1 MAAGD
6 PLQEAADGFFVA
18 AEHGRS
24 DVIKALADH
33 GEGKLNL
40 AEIVD
45 PKTGRSPLHVAVANR
60 KTDALRVLL
69 TAGFPP
75 NVDAFDDKSVSSDR
89 EERRTPYALAL
100 AMNAHDLVFV
110 FHQFA
115 IQQVAM
121 NSVDGVRQ
129 LLESGIPVDMT
140 DGAHGNTLLHWAVTC
155 RAVDVMRYLLELEG
169 VQIFGV
175 VDQANADGA
184 TPLHLAS
191 RDGQVELVRLLL
203 AHNANPRCT
212 GTKGDFKDKT
222 ALDLV
227 ASTTIRDL
235 LNQQEESTLVAN
247 RNGHNTT
254 GDDHAVKQEEERRAG
269 RTTASEDD
277 ITPVDRKHAL
287 ELEEKDM
294 LIRQLKHT
302 IEALVVESQE
312 IRKLGEERTV
322 LDYIRRLREEKAI
335 VQRQLEDA
343 EDYIRIQQ
351 QQITELK
358 QQIRGM
364 VSSGQTL
371 DIDTASPADN
381 TSDNNPRTKP
391 TLSPEATAFSET
403 GESTG
408 SEPLMTAFDSAS
420 VEEAMGLLQI
430 DPPSSRRRATPPT
443 SSRKSSWNTVLGVV
457 WGASESSDVDADGE
471 VIMTV

>member
-33 GEGKLNL
+33 GEGKLDL
-40 AEIVD
+40 ARIVD

-75 NVDAFDDKSVSSDR
+75 NVGALDDATASSTAG
-89 EERRTPYALAL
+89 ERRTPYALAV

-121 NSVDGVRQ
+121 NSAAGVQQ

-140 DGAHGNTLLHWAVTC
+140 DGAQGNTLLHWAVTC
-155 RAVDVMRYLLELEG
+155 RAVDVMRFLVELEG
-169 VQIFGV
+169 VQALRV

-184 TPLHLAS
+184 TPLHLAC

-212 GTKGDFKDKT
+212 GTNGDFKDKT

-227 ASTTIRDL
+227 SSTAIREL
-235 LNQQEESTLVAN
+235 LNQQEEGKLAIGP
-247 RNGHNTT
+247 RQA
-254 GDDHAVKQEEERRAG
+254 GDAPVKQEEERRAG

-277 ITPVDRKHAL
+277 VSAVDRKHAL

-351 QQITELK
+351 QQINDLK

-364 VSSGQTL
+364 VKSDQAVDAQTVSQGKWEQPAASSNSASEE
-371 DIDTASPADN
+371 TAN
-381 TSDNNPRTKP
+381 W
-391 TLSPEATAFSET
+391 ET
-403 GESTG
+403 GDSSDSDRLTST
-408 SEPLMTAFDSAS
+408 FDSAS

-430 DPPSSRRRATPPT
+430 DPPGSRRRATPPG
-443 SSRKSSWNTVLGVV
+443 SSRKSSWNTVLEVV
-457 WGASESSDVDADGE
+457 WGGTGSSVVEADGE